1 MRGLVSRSWTR
12 VDHDLDDHDGTDMES
27 RLQINKPRALARLGT
42 KRLNLRLSDCPLD
55 FSPIRRTPSLRRRRR
70 RED

>member
-27 RLQINKPRALARLGT
+27 RLQINKPRALARTYRNKEIEFAL
-42 KRLNLRLSDCPLD
+42 
-55 FSPIRRTPSLRRRRR
+55 
-70 RED
+70 E